1 MTFPNRFI
9 VTSSGREIPNP
20 AALCVTGN
28 GYENATQFEGRCDD
42 YNFERQAVN
51 FSNLQ
56 KVLVANGTKF
66 GPIAAAHYKGDL
78 HTNHRFVAAA
88 ENGNLFWY
96 KYVAYVAQ
104 GGQNHVYVAGRRIKV
119 SVFLGLTSEQQTALL
134 SGSESA
140 ILLSFNGDERR
151 VKYLDEINDL
161 WS

>member
-1 MTFPNRFI
+1 MFPNRLI
-9 VTSSGREIPNP
+9 VTESGRSVPNP
-20 AALCVTGN
+20 AVVCVTGN
-28 GYENATQFEGRCDD
+28 GYENATQFEGHCDD
-42 YNFERQAVN
+42 YNFERQAIN

-66 GPIAAAHYKGDL
+66 GPIASAHYKGDL

-88 ENGNLFWY
+88 EDGSLFWY

-119 SVFLGLTSEQQTALL
+119 SVFLNLPDYKQTALL
-134 SGSESA
+134 SNSKLMLMSAFGSQ
-140 ILLSFNGDERR
+140 LQQLNW
-151 VKYLDEINDL
+151 LDEIDQL